1 MKLDTADKKQLVAT
15 PQQQHNL
22 SIAPNRNV
30 LLTAP
35 PNRGKSSLCL
45 QILARSAPFHSVYV
59 LHGTPGT
66 KEYDIVDH
74 KVLHEC
80 PPPSFWK
87 EASEAAKKEGLP
99 IAVVVDDYC
108 VDQGSKAAQ
117 EYRAVDADVR
127 ISHGYSRVD
136 HGTFTHEHSTKV
148 APVLYDTCVLAAR
161 RSCIMELS
169 GQGNEHGAEATG
181 SGVRAVQAFATRQAL
196 VRAVR
201 DGPAARSGAMSN
213 RR

>member
-1 MKLDTADKKQLVAT
+1 MDTADKKQLVAT

-87 EASEAAKKEGLP
+87 EASEQAKKEGLP
-99 IAVVVDDYC
+99 IAVVIDDYC
-108 VDQGSKAAQ
+108 VDQGTKAERKNIELLMRTCA
-117 EYRAVDADVR
+117 
-127 ISHGYSRVD
+127 SHMGILVLI
-136 HGTFTHEHSTKV
+136 TAHS
-148 APVLYDTCVLAAR
+148 
-161 RSCIMELS
+161 
-169 GQGNEHGAEATG
+169 
-181 SGVRAVQAFATRQAL
+181 F
-196 VRAVR
+196 
-201 DGPAARSGAMSN
+201 
-213 RR
+213 